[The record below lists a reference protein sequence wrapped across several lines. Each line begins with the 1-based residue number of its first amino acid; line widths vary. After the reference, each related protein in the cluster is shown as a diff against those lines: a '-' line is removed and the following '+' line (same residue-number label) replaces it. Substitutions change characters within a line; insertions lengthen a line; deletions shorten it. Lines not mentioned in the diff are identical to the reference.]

1 MESGHCVYSQIWR
14 NVWRNDFVLFVS
26 LHCEAFEPQFYFWR
40 YDFVPFVPFVPLYC
54 EAFEP
59 EIDDFLDGA
68 LRSRHLDAL
77 EF

>member
-26 LHCEAFEPQFYFWR
+26 LHCEAFEP
-40 YDFVPFVPFVPLYC
+40 
-54 EAFEP
+54 